1 VAKKKLTYSEKI
13 EEIESI
19 IEYIESD
26 QTDVDIL
33 RAKISL
39 AAELLAQCKGE
50 LKSTEQEI
58 QTLLDDDSE

>member
-1 VAKKKLTYSEKI
+1 MAKKKLTYSEKI

>member
-1 VAKKKLTYSEKI
+1 MTKKKLTYSEKI

-33 RAKISL
+33 RAKISQ
-39 AAELLAQCKGE
+39 AAQLLAQCKGE